1 MRASVLVLGPLARP
15 RGPRPRLAA
24 RAAARSAR
32 GRSTCT
38 CRPSRRWAPSIE
50 IEHGY
55 VEARAE
61 RLRGAE
67 VHFDTVTVTGTE
79 NMMMAACLADGE
91 TVIRN
96 AACEPEVDGP
106 RRRCSRAMGACIEG
120 AGTPDDPGH
129 GPRPPLR
136 GRATP

>member
-1 MRASVLVLGPLARP
+1 MGA
-15 RGPRPRLAA
+15 
-24 RAAARSAR
+24 
-32 GRSTCT
+32 
-38 CRPSRRWAPSIE
+38 SIE

-79 NMMMAACLADGE
+79 NIMMAACLADGE

-96 AACEPEVDGP
+96 AACEPEVEDLAALLD
-106 RRRCSRAMGACIEG
+106 AMGATHRG
-120 AGTPDDPGH
+120 RGHADDTGH
-129 GPRPPLR
+129 GRDAPP
-136 GRATP
+136 GAATP